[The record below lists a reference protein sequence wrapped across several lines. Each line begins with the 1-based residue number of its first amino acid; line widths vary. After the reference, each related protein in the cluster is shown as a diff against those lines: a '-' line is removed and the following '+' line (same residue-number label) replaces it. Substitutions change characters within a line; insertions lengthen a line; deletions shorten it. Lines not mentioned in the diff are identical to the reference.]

1 MGFLGDFKDIV
12 RLLNEVLG
20 MFRQLSV
27 QGRQKDKDGGG
38 VLPSSEKR
46 RIAAGVQAFFE
57 RNYDLRYN
65 VMKQT
70 EEFRRKAPPG
80 DPEALIGQPE
90 PLIDGP
96 DGWQQLTDREFNRIV
111 VEQMAQEGAGW
122 AVDVELYVRSALVPA
137 YSPVADYLKHCEPWD
152 GQTDHIRRMAM
163 RVPTDYKWWRL
174 TFTEMCEMI
183 KIVSATYPLARKKIV
198 EKKANGQAVIDTL
211 NSEIGGFVAYDPK
224 MTDKVGR
231 ANAISPYIQS
241 GNVWFP
247 KESVDNTIEEMIEEM
262 MTFPN
267 SDHDDEVDA
276 MTQYLN
282 VWATNTNGKFNTS
295 NTIISFSKVIR
306 GLYDD

>member
-57 RNYDLRYN
+57 KNYDLRYN

-96 DGWQQLTDREFNRIV
+96 DGWQQLTDREFNRVV

-137 YSPVADYLKHCEPWD
+137 ADVPSIKTL
-152 GQTDHIRRMAM
+152 TDALRTCRFPHG
-163 RVPTDYKWWRL
+163 
-174 TFTEMCEMI
+174 
-183 KIVSATYPLARKKIV
+183 KI
-198 EKKANGQAVIDTL
+198 NG
-211 NSEIGGFVAYDPK
+211 
-224 MTDKVGR
+224 
-231 ANAISPYIQS
+231 
-241 GNVWFP
+241 
-247 KESVDNTIEEMIEEM
+247 
-262 MTFPN
+262 
-267 SDHDDEVDA
+267 
-276 MTQYLN
+276 
-282 VWATNTNGKFNTS
+282 
-295 NTIISFSKVIR
+295 IR
-306 GLYDD
+306 GWYAQRLRQDGDI